1 MGYMMV
7 LASSDE
13 NWAKPIIFGVVFVFI
28 FCILIPMLCL
38 KLTKPRAVK
47 ERLKMKKKCT
57 VKTQARVIDMY
68 GTMPAEFHENSEDWS
83 GGNRTIASYEYFV
96 NGVRYTGRDEI
107 FTSLGGVGK
116 TIDVLYDP
124 HDPSNSCTPW
134 GKKADNGTEH
144 IIPIFIVLGVI
155 VVILLFILLAIRFL
169 NSF

>member
-38 KLTKPRAVK
+38 KLTKPRTVK

-96 NGVRYTGRDEI
+96 NGVSYTGSDEI
-107 FTSLGGVGK
+107 FSSFGGVGK
-116 TIDVLYDP
+116 IIDVLYDP
-124 HDPSNSCTPW
+124 NDPSSNCTPW
-134 GKKADNGTEH
+134 GRRADSGTN
-144 IIPIFIVLGVI
+144 FIKPMLIVFGVLFG
-155 VVILLFILLAIRFL
+155 VILLFLLAVK
-169 NSF
+169 